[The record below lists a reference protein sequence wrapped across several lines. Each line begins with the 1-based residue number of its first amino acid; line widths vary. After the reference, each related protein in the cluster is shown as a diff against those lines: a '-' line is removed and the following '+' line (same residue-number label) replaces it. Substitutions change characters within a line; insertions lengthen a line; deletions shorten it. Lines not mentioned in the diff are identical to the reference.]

1 MSATLTD
8 ELLTATGQ
16 HCHRWEFVTRME
28 SEADGH
34 GWARIG
40 MVMDGTGALLE
51 DGEGWHQHES
61 EAVRAQS
68 NWQAAC
74 RIMADAAG
82 ECGGLWDTL
91 GEGIAYDA
99 DSFLASDAAR
109 RIADS
114 LAGYPLLDEDDH
126 STREHAAM
134 VEEIEGSPVTLPDG
148 VDGEDILRELDCPT
162 PGDITMAMIED
173 ALETLGYVACSD
185 CDKWLTPMTTRCGEL
200 LCRDC
205 ALEESRPATAT
216 TVPIPG
222 AEPWRAYTVY
232 GHGEPL
238 TAVLQP
244 YLDGYAAEQGAAYR
258 EDVRAIVRGSRA
270 GYRAVYGRAA

>member
-16 HCHRWEFVTRME
+16 HCHRYDFVTRME
-28 SEADGH
+28 AEADAH

-40 MVMDGTGALLE
+40 MVTDGTGALLE
-51 DGEGWHQHES
+51 DGEGWHQHETD
-61 EAVRAQS
+61 AVRAQS

-82 ECGGLWDTL
+82 ECGTLWDATGDGL
-91 GEGIAYDA
+91 MYDA

-126 STREHAAM
+126 SAREWAAM
-134 VEEIEGSPVTLPDG
+134 VEEIEGSPLTLPDG
-148 VDGEDILRELDCPT
+148 VDGEDVLRELSCPSL
-162 PGDITMAMIED
+162 GEITTTMVED
-173 ALETLGYVACSD
+173 VLSGMGYVECSD
-185 CDKWLTPMTTRCGEL
+185 CSEWLTPVDARSGEP

-205 ALEESRPATAT
+205 ALEESRPATT
-216 TVPIPG
+216 TTLPIPG
-222 AEPWRAYTVY
+222 AAPWRAYTVY

-238 TAVLQP
+238 TAVLTP
-244 YLDGYAAEQGAAYR
+244 YLDGYATEQGAAYR
-258 EDVRAIVRGSRA
+258 EDVRAIVRGSRQ